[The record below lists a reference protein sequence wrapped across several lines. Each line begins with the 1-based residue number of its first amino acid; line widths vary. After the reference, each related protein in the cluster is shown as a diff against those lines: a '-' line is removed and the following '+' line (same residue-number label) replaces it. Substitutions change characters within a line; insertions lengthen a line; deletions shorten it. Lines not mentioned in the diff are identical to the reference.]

1 MLIRILKVTI
11 LIILLQVS
19 LKVDGQV
26 RVRLFRGLNMD
37 GFILNIV
44 RGEYEIY
51 GNGNKR
57 ATLAEGGMIYI
68 AVAGEKIAV
77 TSRDSDG
84 FIASNIS
91 LTDIS
96 EEGIFSIKPLPG
108 NKDIFEYEGSLD
120 CSYELEN
127 LFLINE
133 IGIERYVAAVV
144 QAEGGF
150 KGHPEYFKTQ
160 AIITRTYTNLHI
172 DRHFDD
178 GYNLCDDVHCQ
189 VYKGRS
195 VTPIIDEA
203 VNATAGL
210 VVTGP
215 DSILILTPF
224 HSNCGG
230 ETVPSD
236 RVWLTGLP
244 YLQAVTDPYCLYSK
258 NATWESEINLS
269 DWKQYLVKNGYNG
282 NGNSGSL
289 NFLQNSRKENY
300 VAANFQYPLENIRDD
315 FSLRSTFF
323 SVEVTADKVQ
333 LKGRGYGHGVGLC
346 QEGAMVM
353 GSRGFSYSQIIG
365 FYYAGVS
372 IINISFA
379 KSGEKIVK
387 SF

>member
-1 MLIRILKVTI
+1 MLIRILKVTM
-11 LIILLQVS
+11 LIALLQVS
-19 LKVDGQV
+19 LKMDGQV
-26 RVRLFRGLNMD
+26 RIRLFRGLNMD
-37 GFILNIV
+37 GFILGIV

-51 GNGNKR
+51 SNGTSQK
-57 ATLAEGGMIYI
+57 TLGAGDLIYI
-68 AVAGEKIAV
+68 ARAGEKIAV
-77 TSRDSDG
+77 TSRESGG
-84 FIASNIS
+84 FIASGIR
-91 LTDIS
+91 LADIS
-96 EEGIFSIKPLPG
+96 GEGIFSIKPMPG
-108 NKDIFEYEGSLD
+108 NKPLFEYEGSLE
-120 CSYELEN
+120 CSYELEK

-150 KGHPEYFKTQ
+150 NGHPEYFKAQ
-160 AIITRTYTNLHI
+160 AIIVRTYTSLHLEK
-172 DRHFDD
+172 HSED

-189 VYKGRS
+189 VYRGRS
-195 VTPIIDEA
+195 VTPVIDEA
-203 VNATAGL
+203 VDATKGL

-215 DSILILTPF
+215 DSLLILTPF

-244 YLQAVTDPYCLYSK
+244 YLKAVTDPYCLYSR
-258 NATWESEINLS
+258 NATWESEINLG
-269 DWKQYLVKNGYNG
+269 DWKQYLEKKGYNG
-282 NGNSGSL
+282 DGDPGSL

-300 VAANFQYPLENIRDD
+300 VTSGFHYPLENIRDD

-323 SVEVTADKVQ
+323 SVMVAGEKVQ

-353 GSRGFSYSQIIG
+353 ATRGFSYSQIIG
-365 FYYAGVS
+365 FYYTGVTIMNTS
-372 IINISFA
+372 LV
-379 KSGEKIVK
+379 KPGEKIVK